1 MKNRI
6 LKIRKDSK
14 LNQEDFGLRLNL
26 TKNYI
31 SLRNEIASRLIE
43 LFLIYVGNLTSMK
56 IG

>member
-31 SLRNEIASRLIE
+31 SLIE
-43 LFLIYVGNLTSMK
+43 TGNGICYVK
-56 IG
+56 

>member
-31 SLRNEIASRLIE
+31 SLIE